1 MSKII
6 YNQELHWYNLL
17 KVLYIFT
24 EWHVILVFINA
35 RVDTSG
41 RTVDGMPL
49 DTLERFDFDQH
60 VGFETKEDFEKKGFK
75 LVDDNEE

>member
-1 MSKII
+1 MR
-6 YNQELHWYNLL
+6 N
-17 KVLYIFT
+17 KVLNWGPKRRQGGPRT
-24 EWHVILVFINA
+24 RQSTVILVFINA

-49 DTLERFDFDQH
+49 DSLERFDFDQD

-75 LVDDNEE
+75 LMDDDEE